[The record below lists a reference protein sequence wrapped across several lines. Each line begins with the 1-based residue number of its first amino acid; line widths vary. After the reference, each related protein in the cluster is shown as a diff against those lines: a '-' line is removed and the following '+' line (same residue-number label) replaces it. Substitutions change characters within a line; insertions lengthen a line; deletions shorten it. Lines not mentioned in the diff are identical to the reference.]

1 MNPIQELYH
10 DHDLIKLM
18 VQILGSM
25 NQRIVR
31 GLTVKIDDIEEAM
44 VFLEEFAEE
53 YHFGKEEELLF
64 PLLREKGIET
74 ELIDELAAEHAVAR
88 EYVCEVRNILKEHE
102 GAGRELA
109 EAFVPRTEGFLAVM
123 ALHMD
128 KEEEIFYMRAEDV
141 LTEEE
146 LDELEM
152 EFGDFQ
158 AGILG
163 TDGHEEYHE
172 MLGGLSKR
180 YL

>member
-10 DHDLIKLM
+10 DHDLLKLM
-18 VQILGSM
+18 VQVLGSM
-25 NQRIVR
+25 NKRIIE
-31 GLTVKIDDIEEAM
+31 GLTVKVDDVEEAM
-44 VFLEEFAEE
+44 VFLEEFGEE

-64 PLLREKGIET
+64 PMLRGKRIET
-74 ELIDELAAEHAVAR
+74 DLIDELTAEHTSAR
-88 EYVCEVRNILKEHE
+88 EYVCEVRDILKEHRGE
-102 GAGRELA
+102 ERGLA

-128 KEEEIFYMRAEDV
+128 KEEEILYMRAEDA
-141 LTEEE
+141 LSEEE
-146 LDELEM
+146 LEELEA
-152 EFGDFQ
+152 EFKDFE